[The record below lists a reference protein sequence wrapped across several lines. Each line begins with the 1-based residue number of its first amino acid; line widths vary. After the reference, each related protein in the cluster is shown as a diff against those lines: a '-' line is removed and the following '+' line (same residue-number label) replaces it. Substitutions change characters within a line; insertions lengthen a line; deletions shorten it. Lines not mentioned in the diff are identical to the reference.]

1 MEHIILTKT
10 SSVSHRLSYK
20 NLIERKLIN
29 SREEY
34 VCSACLAVGKDC
46 SSSNMVCITNIS
58 IQSIP
63 EENETIPEDN
73 TDLSADNYVEI
84 MKNIKNISNFLQ
96 GKDWVSLPN
105 EIFNKLT
112 SLAGKIC
119 HTINRQTFEDSQQ
132 VPGEYKNVSYLKNID
147 AHDWLSKRNS
157 VIISFLENVAGV
169 SINNK
174 RTKKPNAF
182 SHLIEEVLYTR
193 NLNIVTPFSFK

>member
-10 SSVSHRLSYK
+10 SSVSHSLSYK

-29 SREEY
+29 SREKY

-46 SSSNMVCITNIS
+46 SRSNMVCITNIS

-96 GKDWVSLPN
+96 GKD
-105 EIFNKLT
+105 
-112 SLAGKIC
+112 
-119 HTINRQTFEDSQQ
+119 
-132 VPGEYKNVSYLKNID
+132 
-147 AHDWLSKRNS
+147 
-157 VIISFLENVAGV
+157 
-169 SINNK
+169 
-174 RTKKPNAF
+174 
-182 SHLIEEVLYTR
+182 
-193 NLNIVTPFSFK
+193 